1 VAPQETEITS
11 YVIGGIKKDLDES
24 TFKGFSL

>member
-11 YVIGGIKKDLDES
+11 YINGGVKKDVDEN